1 MYELLLFSVQFNKR
15 SLSWIRG
22 IKKGQKN
29 QTKITL
35 KMGVCHCGLRN
46 ASCKENHSNTVSA
59 NENST
64 KMTPLIR

>member
-35 KMGVCHCGLRN
+35 KGDFVIVLGN